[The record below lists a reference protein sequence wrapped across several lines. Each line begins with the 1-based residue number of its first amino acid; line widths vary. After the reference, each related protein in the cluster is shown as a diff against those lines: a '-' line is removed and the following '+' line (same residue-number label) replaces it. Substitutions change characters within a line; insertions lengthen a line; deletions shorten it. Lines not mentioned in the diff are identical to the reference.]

1 MIGYGFLY
9 AVAGAMF
16 AAFALLSAADRGNPR
31 RWGNAGFYALISL
44 SFIAGDRLGDL
55 GNGVL
60 VLGLVAIAGTG
71 LMGRGAGPTTSAA
84 QRRAEAS
91 RRGDRLFLPALVIP
105 VVALLGSLPFLP
117 PFKQSALGH
126 AAAALVDPKQATLV
140 ALTCGVLLA
149 LAIGY
154 AWLRP
159 RLATPFAEGL
169 RLMDGVGWAAI
180 LPQML
185 ASLGA
190 VFLLA
195 QVGDVVGGIARLAI
209 PDGSLIAAV
218 AVYALGM
225 AAFTMVMGN
234 AFAAFPVMFAGVG
247 MPILVR
253 HYHGDPA
260 VIAAIGMLAGFCG
273 TLITPMAANFNLV
286 PAALLDLKDK
296 SAVIRAQI
304 PTALPLLAANILLL
318 YLLGFR

>member
-16 AAFALLSAADRGNPR
+16 AAFALLSAADRGNPK

-55 GNGVL
+55 GNGML

-71 LMGRGAGPTTSAA
+71 LMGRGAGPTTSAE
-84 QRRAEAS
+84 QRRAEAG

-117 PFKQSALGH
+117 LFKESALGH
-126 AAAALVDPKQATLV
+126 AAAVLVDPKQATLV
-140 ALTCGVLLA
+140 ALTLGVLLA